1 MLEYDFTPKF
11 VDEVVHRFLI
21 GEQIAEI
28 AEDTYTPGEDIEELI
43 RKRLS
48 ETTAKIDKIRKVL
61 NDVEV
66 P

>member
-28 AEDTYTPGEDIEELI
+28 ADDNSNPDEDIEELI

-66 P
+66 H

>member
-1 MLEYDFTPKF
+1 MLEYDFTAKF
-11 VDEVVHRFLI
+11 IDEVVHRFLI

-28 AEDTYTPGEDIEELI
+28 ADDTYNPVEDIEELI

-48 ETTAKIDKIRKVL
+48 ETTAKFDKIGKVL

-66 P
+66 Y

>member
-28 AEDTYTPGEDIEELI
+28 ADDTYNPVEDIEELI
-43 RKRLS
+43 RQRMS
-48 ETTAKIDKIRKVL
+48 EATAKIDKIRKVL
-61 NDVEV
+61 NDAEV
-66 P
+66 H

>member
-1 MLEYDFTPKF
+1 MLEYDFTAKF
-11 VDEVVHRFLI
+11 IDEVVHRFLI

-28 AEDTYTPGEDIEELI
+28 ADDTYNPVEDIEEMI

-61 NDVEV
+61 NDAKIH
-66 P
+66 